1 MQQDVPW
8 KGSCMGWGVSL
19 VSLSAHPTPGT
30 PGLTP
35 NSQASHCLV
44 CPAEANAISEDT
56 QTLYLNPNLP
66 TTALGHL
73 QLQPGVCGRSCEEL
87 GSMVQELAQ
96 LRGVVGQMQE
106 RLQAMVRV
114 AGRLPE
120 GSGQGCRD
128 PSHHPP
134 ESTEQETETRLSGM
148 AHSRSGSPTQATQ

>member
-1 MQQDVPW
+1 MEGCVHGLGCEPGVPVC
-8 KGSCMGWGVSL
+8 SS
-19 VSLSAHPTPGT
+19 HPRD

-66 TTALGHL
+66 STALGHL

-134 ESTEQETETRLSGM
+134 ESTEQETETRLSGT
-148 AHSRSGSPTQATQ
+148 AHSRSGSPTQETQ